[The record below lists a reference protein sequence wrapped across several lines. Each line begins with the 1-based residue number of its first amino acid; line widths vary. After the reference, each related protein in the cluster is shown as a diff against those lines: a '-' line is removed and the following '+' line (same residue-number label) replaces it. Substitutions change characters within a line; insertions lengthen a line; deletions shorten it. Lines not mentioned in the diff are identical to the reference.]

1 MKNVDDCGEVNFFL
15 MSVWGL
21 AGVFGG
27 GGFAPLESS
36 WYCTLIDFLFGFTQ
50 LNQWQLLLLN
60 TVTVVN

>member
-15 MSVWGL
+15 TRVWGL
-21 AGVFGG
+21 AGAFGG

-36 WYCTLIDFLFGFTQ
+36 WYCTLIDFLFGFTE

-60 TVTVVN
+60 SVTVVN